1 MNDIQLRED
10 ALFERISALID
21 LARKR
26 VKTAID
32 TTMVYTYY
40 GVGHYIVEDE
50 QQGEQRAQYGQ
61 AVLKNLSA
69 RLTDKYG
76 EGWSVETLDKCR
88 KFYRVYSIRGISS
101 TLQTKL
107 KIVDSVDDFD
117 KDVNNISEKDKQCLP
132 NSDNQSPEISE
143 TLSRKSESSLSFT
156 LSWSHYLILM
166 RINDP
171 DARNFYE
178 IECAQQQWS
187 VRQLSR
193 QVGSSLYERL
203 ALSRDKNEVMRLA
216 TEGQTIEKPSDIIK
230 DPLTLEFLG
239 LKPDVSYS
247 ESKLENA
254 IISKM
259 QQFLLELGKG
269 FLFEA
274 RQKRFTFDE
283 QHFYVDLVFY
293 NRLLQCYVLIDLKTD
308 KLTHQDLGQMQ
319 MYVNYY
325 DRYVKQDFEKPT
337 VGILLCERKNDALVE
352 LTLPKDA
359 NIYASAYQLYLPD
372 KAILQAKV
380 REWISEF
387 KESKED

>member
-1 MNDIQLRED
+1 MNEINKREES
-10 ALFERISALID
+10 LFERISALID
-21 LARKR
+21 EARKR
-26 VKTAID
+26 VV
-32 TTMVYTYY
+32 TTVNIAEVYTKYSI
-40 GVGHYIVEDE
+40 GQYIVEDE
-50 QQGEQRAQYGQ
+50 QQGEYRAQYGKQ
-61 AVLKNLSA
+61 ILKGLSTY
-69 RLTDKYG
+69 LTQQFG
-76 EGWSVETLDKCR
+76 AGWSYETLVACK
-88 KFYRVYSIRGISS
+88 KFFIVYSNSANTVCRIGDR
-101 TLQTKL
+101 
-107 KIVDSVDDFD
+107 
-117 KDVNNISEKDKQCLP
+117 NDKQCLQ
-132 NSDNQSPEISE
+132 NSKAVSNTILLPKQIAMAEPV
-143 TLSRKSESSLSFT
+143 FT

-166 RINDP
+166 RIENP
-171 DARNFYE
+171 DARSFYE
-178 IECAQQQWS
+178 IECTQQQWS

-203 ALSRDKNEVMRLA
+203 ALSRNKDEVMRLA
-216 TEGQTIEKPSDIIK
+216 REGQTVEKPSDIIK
-230 DPLTLEFLG
+230 NPITLEFLG
-239 LKPDVSYS
+239 LKPDAAYS

-254 IISKM
+254 IIGKM

-308 KLTHQDLGQMQ
+308 KLAHQDLGQMQ

-337 VGILLCERKNDALVE
+337 IGILLCEEKNDALVE

-372 KAILQAKV
+372 KAVLQQKL
-380 REWISEF
+380 REWIDEF
-387 KESKED
+387 EEQKALEEK